1 MKNRYFRTSIKH
13 AADGIAYAVR
23 AERNF
28 RIDTACAMY
37 VVWFA
42 SAYGLSRTEWAVILI
57 AVGMVL
63 FAELINTALERAVD
77 AFSEDYSEAAKN
89 AKDSAAGAVLICAL
103 GAAAAGIAVLFDAV
117 RLRAAFDT
125 IFASVPRLVIFAAIT
140 VFAVPFV
147 FMSGKKKD
155 DRKG

>member
-1 MKNRYFRTSIKH
+1 MVCLGIRAFK
-13 AADGIAYAVR
+13 DGVGSDIDRRGDGALCGAYKYGAR
-23 AERNF
+23 ACGGR
-28 RIDTACAMY
+28 
-37 VVWFA
+37 
-42 SAYGLSRTEWAVILI
+42 
-57 AVGMVL
+57 
-63 FAELINTALERAVD
+63 
-77 AFSEDYSEAAKN
+77 FSEDYSEAAKN
-89 AKDSAAGAVLICAL
+89 AKDSAAGAVLICAF
-103 GAAAAGIAVLFDAV
+103 GAAAAGIAVFFDAV